1 MREYWIALNGISGLG
16 PVRIRRLLEVFGTP
30 QAVLE
35 ASPRLLAEKK
45 LIPASSAAEFS
56 RRGEL
61 LDDARKHLESCESGG
76 ISVLILPDDK
86 YPLYLKEIFAPPPVL
101 YVKGDLS
108 VLGRHALAVVGT
120 RSPTTYGLQC
130 TRGLVAGLCGR
141 AVIVSGLARGIDT
154 AAHARC
160 LEMGGKTVAVMGC
173 GIDRVYPSENKELA
187 ERICENGAIVSEFP
201 PGVIPEAYNFPRRNR
216 VISGVS
222 CGVLVVEAGEKSG
235 ALITADYALQQNRV
249 VFAVPGPINS
259 PVSAGT
265 FRLIKDGAVPV
276 RSPEDIFEH
285 ISAATFAPLL
295 AAPPQKIRSEQEP
308 SPALTAADEIA
319 VWDALSDEPQR
330 VDAVAEASGIEIP
343 QLLGTL
349 LNLELKGF
357 ITQTGG
363 QQFKRIL

>member
-35 ASPRLLAEKK
+35 APLRLLAEKK

-76 ISVLILPDDK
+76 ISVLILPDDD

-308 SPALTAADEIA
+308 SPTLAVGDELA

-330 VDAVAEASGIEIP
+330 VDAIAEASGIEIP
-343 QLLGTL
+343 LLLGTL